1 MLTNKISWVLCL
13 HYPGISLFKLTDMKN
28 ILYTIALA
36 ILCFS
41 CSMDMEQE
49 IDWKIDRSP
58 DMIVVESIITN
69 ELKQQCVHLTRSGDY
84 YDTLQARA
92 VTDAQVMISE
102 GANSFSF
109 TESESQPGYYYSDE
123 PFAGEPLKTYV
134 LNINLNQEINGLSSY
149 SAESTMPNGI
159 EMDSAQFSLY
169 EMPEFEL
176 GEDDGEEKDT
186 TILEVYFFGQEPVE
200 TGNYY
205 LTKTFRNGLPLEE
218 TAKEYR
224 IYNDET
230 WNGEYTL
237 STIFV
242 YNLVPDDLFTF
253 RIYSIEKGFYKF
265 LEGIL
270 NSESTGGMGSVTGP
284 PANAVGNIDKGLG
297 YFGAAFVSQ
306 KTGPVIDKRE

>member
-1 MLTNKISWVLCL
+1 MKNLLYIFTIAMLCFACTDDMEEEISW
-13 HYPGISLFKLTDMKN
+13 N
-28 ILYTIALA
+28 
-36 ILCFS
+36 
-41 CSMDMEQE
+41 
-49 IDWKIDRSP
+49 IDRSP

-69 ELKQQCVHLTRSGDY
+69 ELVEQCVHLTLSGDY
-84 YDTLQARA
+84 YDASPSRA
-92 VTDAQVMISE
+92 VTDAQITVSE
-102 GANSFSF
+102 GANIYSF
-109 TESESQPGYYYSDE
+109 TESELQPGYYYSDE
-123 PFAGEPLKTYV
+123 PFAGAPLKTYV
-134 LNINLNQEINGLSSY
+134 LNIDLAREINGLTNY
-149 SAESTMPNGI
+149 TAESTMPNGI
-159 EMDSAQFSLY
+159 EIDSAEFSLY
-169 EMPEFEL
+169 EMPEFEME
-176 GEDDGEEKDT
+176 EDDDEEKDS

-205 LTKTFRNGLPLEE
+205 LTKTFCNGLPLEE

-230 WNGEYTL
+230 WNGDYTL
-237 STIFV
+237 STIFIC
-242 YNLVPDDLFTF
+242 NLVPNDLLTF